1 MTQMIHHPRWCEP
14 AICTATGEAG
24 EHRSD
29 VREIDETHTV
39 QLVQE
44 VAVGG
49 ATPYLVL
56 GVGAV
61 KTAIPMRTA
70 QALVD
75 EAVTLLWQDA
85 ELERAA

>member
-1 MTQMIHHPRWCEP
+1 MTNMIHPRWCEP
-14 AICTATGEAG
+14 ALCTATVDDG

-29 VREIDETHTV
+29 PREVGDTNSV

-61 KTAIPMRTA
+61 KTAIPLRTA

-75 EAVTLLWQDA
+75 EAVTLLWQD
-85 ELERAA
+85 EDRAVAA